1 MGQTS
6 QISQTA
12 LITFICGVISL
23 VIQSFPEKNQMF
35 FTLFQHQQR
44 QDLCPLKFNPII
56 ICGVKLTQKH
66 TGEIVGEGFGDVF
79 GKIVAKL
86 TGKTAK
92 KLATKAAEKLVEK
105 GAEKV
110 GEKTGQLVGE
120 KIYDKF
126 STKRAEFPSE
136 APRAATE
143 GRRGASRPATED
155 RPPEIKGKEIG
166 KMLAAK
172 PLPSVAASSPPAAP
186 DKNKFQK
193 INNVYADLL

>member
-1 MGQTS
+1 MEIERRERDPDTGEMTPS
-6 QISQTA
+6 EA
-12 LITFICGVISL
+12 SL
-23 VIQSFPEKNQMF
+23 V
-35 FTLFQHQQR
+35 
-44 QDLCPLKFNPII
+44 
-56 ICGVKLTQKH
+56 GA
-66 TGEIVGEGFGDVF
+66 GFGDVF

-126 STKRAEFPSE
+126 STKRPAEAGPSEPMRAEFPSE
-136 APRAATE
+136 APQT
-143 GRRGASRPATED
+143 
-155 RPPEIKGKEIG
+155 KGKEIG
-166 KMLAAK
+166 KMLAAASK
-172 PLPSVAASSPPAAP
+172 PTPPE
-186 DKNKFQK
+186 KNKFLK

>member
-1 MGQTS
+1 ME
-6 QISQTA
+6 IERRERD
-12 LITFICGVISL
+12 
-23 VIQSFPEKNQMF
+23 P
-35 FTLFQHQQR
+35 
-44 QDLCPLKFNPII
+44 D
-56 ICGVKLTQKH
+56 
-66 TGEIVGEGFGDVF
+66 TGEMAPSEASLVGEGFGDVF

-126 STKRAEFPSE
+126 STKPSA
-136 APRAATE
+136 APSAAST
-143 GRRGASRPATED
+143 
-155 RPPEIKGKEIG
+155 PPEIKGKEIG

-172 PLPSVAASSPPAAP
+172 PLPSVAASSPPVAP
-186 DKNKFQK
+186 EKNKFQK

>member
-1 MGQTS
+1 ME
-6 QISQTA
+6 IERRERD
-12 LITFICGVISL
+12 
-23 VIQSFPEKNQMF
+23 P
-35 FTLFQHQQR
+35 
-44 QDLCPLKFNPII
+44 D
-56 ICGVKLTQKH
+56 
-66 TGEIVGEGFGDVF
+66 TGEIFGEGFGDVF

-126 STKRAEFPSE
+126 QQSVQPKRASGASELTPGPSEPMRAEFPSE
-136 APRAATE
+136 APQT
-143 GRRGASRPATED
+143 
-155 RPPEIKGKEIG
+155 KGKEIG
-166 KMLAAK
+166 KMLAAASK
-172 PLPSVAASSPPAAP
+172 PTPPE
-186 DKNKFQK
+186 KNKFLK

>member
-1 MGQTS
+1 ME
-6 QISQTA
+6 IERRERD
-12 LITFICGVISL
+12 
-23 VIQSFPEKNQMF
+23 P
-35 FTLFQHQQR
+35 
-44 QDLCPLKFNPII
+44 D
-56 ICGVKLTQKH
+56 
-66 TGEIVGEGFGDVF
+66 TGEIFGEGFGDVF

-126 STKRAEFPSE
+126 STKRPAEASE
-136 APRAATE
+136 APRA
-143 GRRGASRPATED
+143 ATED

-172 PLPSVAASSPPAAP
+172 PLPSVAA

>member
-1 MGQTS
+1 ME
-6 QISQTA
+6 IERRERD
-12 LITFICGVISL
+12 
-23 VIQSFPEKNQMF
+23 P
-35 FTLFQHQQR
+35 
-44 QDLCPLKFNPII
+44 D
-56 ICGVKLTQKH
+56 
-66 TGEIVGEGFGDVF
+66 TGEIVGAGFSDVF
-79 GKIVAKL
+79 AKIVAKV

-126 STKRAEFPSE
+126 STKPSPASA
-136 APRAATE
+136 APSA
-143 GRRGASRPATED
+143 ATED

-172 PLPSVAASSPPAAP
+172 PLPSVAPE
-186 DKNKFQK
+186 KNKFQK

>member
-1 MGQTS
+1 ME
-6 QISQTA
+6 IERRERD
-12 LITFICGVISL
+12 
-23 VIQSFPEKNQMF
+23 P
-35 FTLFQHQQR
+35 
-44 QDLCPLKFNPII
+44 D
-56 ICGVKLTQKH
+56 
-66 TGEIVGEGFGDVF
+66 TGEIVGAGFGDVF

-126 STKRAEFPSE
+126 STKRAEFPGPGPSEPMRAEFPSE
-136 APRAATE
+136 APQT
-143 GRRGASRPATED
+143 
-155 RPPEIKGKEIG
+155 KGKEIG
-166 KMLAAK
+166 KL
-172 PLPSVAASSPPAAP
+172 LAASSPPAAP
-186 DKNKFQK
+186 EKNKFQK

>member
-1 MGQTS
+1 ME
-6 QISQTA
+6 IERRERD
-12 LITFICGVISL
+12 
-23 VIQSFPEKNQMF
+23 P
-35 FTLFQHQQR
+35 
-44 QDLCPLKFNPII
+44 D
-56 ICGVKLTQKH
+56 
-66 TGEIVGEGFGDVF
+66 TGEIAPSEASLIGEGFGDVF

-120 KIYDKF
+120 KIYEKF
-126 STKRAEFPSE
+126 STKRPAEGRSE
-136 APRAATE
+136 APRA
-143 GRRGASRPATED
+143 ATED

-166 KMLAAK
+166 KMLAA
-172 PLPSVAASSPPAAP
+172 SSPPVAP
-186 DKNKFQK
+186 EKNKFQK

>member
-1 MGQTS
+1 ME
-6 QISQTA
+6 IERRERD
-12 LITFICGVISL
+12 
-23 VIQSFPEKNQMF
+23 P
-35 FTLFQHQQR
+35 
-44 QDLCPLKFNPII
+44 D
-56 ICGVKLTQKH
+56 
-66 TGEIVGEGFGDVF
+66 TGEMAPSEASLVGEGFGDVF

-126 STKRAEFPSE
+126 STKPAEGPS
-136 APRAATE
+136 AAST
-143 GRRGASRPATED
+143 
-155 RPPEIKGKEIG
+155 PPEIKGKEIG

-172 PLPSVAASSPPAAP
+172 PLPSVAPE
-186 DKNKFQK
+186 KNKFQK

>member
-1 MGQTS
+1 ME
-6 QISQTA
+6 IERRERD
-12 LITFICGVISL
+12 
-23 VIQSFPEKNQMF
+23 P
-35 FTLFQHQQR
+35 
-44 QDLCPLKFNPII
+44 D
-56 ICGVKLTQKH
+56 
-66 TGEIVGEGFGDVF
+66 TGEMAPSEASLIGAGFGDVF

-126 STKRAEFPSE
+126 STKPSPASE
-136 APRAATE
+136 APRA
-143 GRRGASRPATED
+143 ATED

-172 PLPSVAASSPPAAP
+172 PLPSVAASSPPEAKQP
-186 DKNKFQK
+186 KNKFQK

>member
-1 MGQTS
+1 ME
-6 QISQTA
+6 IERRERD
-12 LITFICGVISL
+12 
-23 VIQSFPEKNQMF
+23 P
-35 FTLFQHQQR
+35 
-44 QDLCPLKFNPII
+44 D
-56 ICGVKLTQKH
+56 
-66 TGEIVGEGFGDVF
+66 TGEIFGEGFGDVF

-120 KIYDKF
+120 KIYEKF
-126 STKRAEFPSE
+126 STKRPADGRSE
-136 APRAATE
+136 APSAAST
-143 GRRGASRPATED
+143 
-155 RPPEIKGKEIG
+155 PPEIKGKEIG

-172 PLPSVAASSPPAAP
+172 PLPSVAASSPP

>member
-1 MGQTS
+1 ME
-6 QISQTA
+6 IERRERD
-12 LITFICGVISL
+12 
-23 VIQSFPEKNQMF
+23 P
-35 FTLFQHQQR
+35 
-44 QDLCPLKFNPII
+44 D
-56 ICGVKLTQKH
+56 
-66 TGEIVGEGFGDVF
+66 TGEIVGAGFSDVF
-79 GKIVAKL
+79 AKIVAKV

-120 KIYDKF
+120 KIYEKF
-126 STKRAEFPSE
+126 STKRPAEASE
-136 APRAATE
+136 APRA
-143 GRRGASRPATED
+143 ATED

-172 PLPSVAASSPPAAP
+172 PLPSVAP

>member
-1 MGQTS
+1 ME
-6 QISQTA
+6 IERRERD
-12 LITFICGVISL
+12 
-23 VIQSFPEKNQMF
+23 P
-35 FTLFQHQQR
+35 
-44 QDLCPLKFNPII
+44 D
-56 ICGVKLTQKH
+56 
-66 TGEIVGEGFGDVF
+66 TGEIVGAGFSDVF

-126 STKRAEFPSE
+126 STKRPADGPGPSE
-136 APRAATE
+136 PMRAEAPQT
-143 GRRGASRPATED
+143 
-155 RPPEIKGKEIG
+155 KGKEIG
-166 KMLAAK
+166 KMLAA
-172 PLPSVAASSPPAAP
+172 AASKQASPE
-186 DKNKFQK
+186 KNKFQK

>member
-1 MGQTS
+1 MKRRERD
-6 QISQTA
+6 
-12 LITFICGVISL
+12 
-23 VIQSFPEKNQMF
+23 P
-35 FTLFQHQQR
+35 
-44 QDLCPLKFNPII
+44 D
-56 ICGVKLTQKH
+56 
-66 TGEIVGEGFGDVF
+66 TGEMAPSEASLVGEGFGDVF

-120 KIYDKF
+120 KIYEKF
-126 STKRAEFPSE
+126 STKPAEGPS
-136 APRAATE
+136 AAST
-143 GRRGASRPATED
+143 
-155 RPPEIKGKEIG
+155 PPEIKGKEIG
-166 KMLAAK
+166 KMLAAS
-172 PLPSVAASSPPAAP
+172 PLPSVAAASKPTPP